1 MKKIVFVDVVSLTFF
16 LESLMLQQ
24 GADSSMVDGKFYFIY
39 LTEYL
44 HLNHFSSRSST
55 TTYNILNISTTL
67 EPKCASCNK
76 LHIIIDKRTLYA
88 LLKFFAL
95 LITKP

>member
-44 HLNHFSSRSST
+44 YQNHFSSRSST
-55 TTYNILNISTTL
+55 TSYNILNIFASL
-67 EPKCASCNK
+67 EPKM
-76 LHIIIDKRTLYA
+76 
-88 LLKFFAL
+88 LLLQQIAYHY
-95 LITKP
+95 

>member
-44 HLNHFSSRSST
+44 YQNH
-55 TTYNILNISTTL
+55 
-67 EPKCASCNK
+67 
-76 LHIIIDKRTLYA
+76 
-88 LLKFFAL
+88 
-95 LITKP
+95 